1 MKTYFLID
9 FIKLKFIY
17 LIILSNKFAFL
28 LNIKPNFNISDIYY
42 KTYLINSSYIN
53 LILLQKQLNTLI
65 K

>member
-28 LNIKPNFNISDIYY
+28 LNIKPNNISDIYY